1 MRTITAKQFSNVP
14 EWQADKAAKQ
24 AKKALKDK
32 RQQRQGKRL
41 IWANAEI

>member
-1 MRTITAKQFSNVP
+1 MRTITAKQFLNIP

-32 RQQRQGKRL
+32 RQQRQGKRML
-41 IWANAEI
+41 WQDSEV